1 MTDEAMLE
9 EIAGFL
15 HGYLKSGKVNIQSF
29 FSKVNINIDNIR
41 QLLIIRFLL
50 KKETKDFVR
59 SLPVLMKN
67 LKTAT
72 VAKSHLRINEIRGS
86 IDWSQTIVERI
97 NTNSKGQKRGLPK
110 SKY

>member
-1 MTDEAMLE
+1 
-9 EIAGFL
+9 
-15 HGYLKSGKVNIQSF
+15 
-29 FSKVNINIDNIR
+29 
-41 QLLIIRFLL
+41 
-50 KKETKDFVR
+50 
-59 SLPVLMKN
+59 MKN

-97 NTNSKGQKRGLPK
+97 NTNSKGQKGGLSK